1 LLVSASP
8 RTFLADKKGC
18 LTEWLVIVG
27 CSCTGCSCT
36 ERGTLCVRHG
46 VPHGI
51 LLLETESR
59 TLDSSTAYPSA

>member
-27 CSCTGCSCT
+27 CSCT

-59 TLDSSTAYPSA
+59 TLNSSTAYPSA